1 MEYKKSSKRIIIT
14 ANNMK
19 KSKQQLLG
27 KADLDIMLY
36 KLKNYYDFIQI
47 MKENKKKKMEDL
59 NFKYD
64 TYDQTV
70 KEVHNLGN
78 IEVEQ
83 FNQPFKVS
91 ILNSKTT
98 KESKESIQEK

>member
-1 MEYKKSSKRIIIT
+1 
-14 ANNMK
+14 MK